1 MKHVRSQPV
10 GTPRLRSAIE
20 AAVRA
25 GGESAGAARTAHAA
39 LQRERPTLL
48 QMLIATGAKPQ
59 THDLLDVLPP
69 LAPRW

>member
-25 GGESAGAARTAHAA
+25 GGEPGAARMAHAA

-59 THDLLDVLPP
+59 THALLDVLPP